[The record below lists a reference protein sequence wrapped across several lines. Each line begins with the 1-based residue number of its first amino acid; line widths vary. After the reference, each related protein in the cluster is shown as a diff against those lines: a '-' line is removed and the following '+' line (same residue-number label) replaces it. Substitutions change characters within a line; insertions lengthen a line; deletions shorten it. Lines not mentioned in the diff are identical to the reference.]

1 MANQA
6 RRAAG
11 GGTGRKSGRGVMT
24 AVLLLPVAAVLFP
37 TCVVLACGM
46 APSIVAYVVD
56 RSRAKY
62 LTITVALMNF
72 SGTLPG
78 IGDLWQQGHSL
89 AAATMIAGD
98 PFHWL
103 SSYGAASVGWL
114 IFLTVP
120 PILKAFYVRTTMNRI
135 DSLRRKQAALV
146 ETWGDDISAPGTP
159 NDPDR

>member
-11 GGTGRKSGRGVMT
+11 GGTGRKGGRGIMT
-24 AVLLLPVAAVLFP
+24 AILMLPVVAVLFP
-37 TCVVLACGM
+37 TCTVLASGM
-46 APSIVAYVVD
+46 VPSAVAYVVD
-56 RSRAKY
+56 RSRTKY

-78 IGDLWQQGHSL
+78 LGDLWQQGHSL
-89 AAATMIAGD
+89 AAATAIASD

-103 SSYGAASVGWL
+103 SSYGAASIGWL

-120 PILKAFYVRTTMNRI
+120 PVLKAFYVRTTMNRI

-159 NDPDR
+159 DDLER